1 MRLAGLQAS
10 RIANT
15 LAVCLVVAILLAAG
29 AFIWTLR
36 TQEIHKW
43 EKQTETFSIVLG
55 ENTSQQMD
63 FAYTALSNIA
73 DRIEDRWSIS
83 AEYLSTQLGNNDFH
97 QYLKDKVA
105 LFPAIEV
112 ISVLDVD
119 GNVISTSREFPAPTY
134 NLGDRDYFQVQRN
147 NDLQK
152 IYLSDPVHS
161 KTTGRWIFFLS
172 HRLTGSDGEFIG
184 AVILGIS
191 PDFYSNFY
199 KKLSVDGHAA
209 ISLMRNDFIYL
220 AKWPENDTDMGRKNQ
235 KGSVYHLLNDLKRR
249 SGVLISETE
258 THSGNQT
265 VVRRMEAIQALEK
278 YPLIV
283 NFSIDE
289 DLYLSDWWKISV
301 GIVIVTVAAIA
312 AVLAAFRILIQLFLQ
327 READMRVMTE
337 LKSEAD
343 IINRSQTSLLQN
355 LTEQQGALK
364 ESSDRL
370 QAIFQNAVDGIVM
383 IDETGIVEAVNPA
396 ASLIY
401 GYSADEVVGKNNQL
415 FSPKGQA
422 DLLTLATNQREFL
435 KTGRLLL
442 ETERRR
448 KSGEL
453 FPAELAMSEYYLG
466 GKQKLIVF
474 VRDISDRRKIE
485 RMKNEFIST
494 VSHELR
500 TPLTAIRGALGLLM
514 GGAMGA
520 LPEKILPLLTMAH
533 KNSASLTRLINDLLD
548 IQKIEAGKMDFLMER
563 ISLCA
568 LLQAAVQANQS
579 LAQELSVTL
588 RIADDD
594 NVAKLVAVN
603 VDQGRFQQ
611 VMANLISNACK
622 YSPEGGVVSLRAS
635 RSAQNLVRISVED
648 QGSGVPDS
656 FRDRIFQK
664 FSQADSSDTRAKG
677 GTGLGLAISKVI
689 IQQMQGDIDFY
700 NLPAEQGGG
709 AIFYVDLPLAN
720 QQGSIKLSPDPV
732 L

>member
-1 MRLAGLQAS
+1 MRLAGLHAS
-10 RIANT
+10 RIANAI
-15 LAVCLVVAILLAAG
+15 AVCLVVAILLAAA

-43 EKQTETFSIVLG
+43 EKQTETFSIVLA

-83 AEYLSTQLGNNDFH
+83 AEYLSSQLGSNDFH

-105 LFPAIEV
+105 LFPAVEV

-119 GNVISTSREFPAPTY
+119 GNVISTSREFPAPRY
-134 NLGDRDYFQVQRN
+134 NLGDRDYFQIQRDN
-147 NDLQK
+147 QMQK
-152 IYLSDPVHS
+152 IYLSDPVRS

-191 PDFYSNFY
+191 PDFYTNFY

-209 ISLMRNDFIYL
+209 ISLMRDDFIYL
-220 AKWPENDTDMGRKNQ
+220 AKWPANENDMGRVNQ
-235 KGSVYHLLNDLKRR
+235 NGSVYHLINHLKKR
-249 SGVLISETE
+249 SGVVITETE
-258 THSGNQT
+258 KHIDNQPA
-265 VVRRMEAIQALEK
+265 VRRMEAIQALDK

-301 GIVIVTVAAIA
+301 GIAIVTTAAIA
-312 AVLAAFRILIQLFLQ
+312 AMLAAFRVLIKLFLQ
-327 READMRVMTE
+327 RESDMRVMTE
-337 LKSEAD
+337 LKREAD

-383 IDETGIVEAVNPA
+383 IDDCGVVEAVNPA

-401 GYSADEVVGKNNQL
+401 GYSADEVVGKNNQI

-422 DLLTLATNQREFL
+422 DLLTLATNRREFL

-448 KSGEL
+448 KNGEL

-514 GGAMGA
+514 GGAMGT

-563 ISLCA
+563 VNLCV
-568 LLQAAVQANQS
+568 LLQSAVQSNLAF
-579 LAQELSVTL
+579 AQELGVGL
-588 RIADDD
+588 HIADEDS
-594 NVAKLVAVN
+594 VAKLTSVN

-622 YSPEGGVVSLRAS
+622 YSPVGGVVNLRAS
-635 RSAQNLVRISVED
+635 SVGQDMVRISVED

-709 AIFYVDLPLAN
+709 AIFYVDLPRAS
-720 QQGSIKLSPDPV
+720 QQDSVKLSPDPV